1 VIDIIYCKLTEN
13 DKPLL
18 LEAISKILQ
27 ETEAHSLEGSKES
40 TWNWQYQNLPSSVS
54 YVYVAKF
61 QNEIIGYYHIPSYEI
76 KIANQSFKIG
86 HIQSVAILGS
96 YRGKGVFQKLAK
108 YANEDINKHMD
119 VIYTFPN
126 SKSIH
131 TFTKYNNFHLVST
144 LPVYIL
150 PLNIANIIPS
160 KFKFLKSMRVIW
172 STIDAFFRLFSKSL
186 GSNESVETFQ
196 NINSDI
202 EDLFSEFENKNNI
215 RLARNKEFLN
225 WRYINSPKG
234 VHKIYGL
241 KQQETLKSVVI
252 VKEEEIFSIKVLV
265 VMDFAYKT
273 TKDLQKLLSNLFK
286 DRNHKNNDSESF
298 IFISGINEGINSLK
312 YCGFI
317 PIPQKFV
324 PRKLNLLA
332 RWTNKEINKDL
343 TNPSSWLITV
353 GDWDVF

>member
-1 VIDIIYCKLTEN
+1 VNDIIYCKLTEN

-18 LEAISKILQ
+18 LEAMSNILQ
-27 ETEAHSLEGSKES
+27 ETGAHSLDGSKES
-40 TWNWQYQNLPSSVS
+40 SWNWQYQDLPSGES

-61 QNEIIGYYHIPSYEI
+61 QNEIIGYYHIPIYEI
-76 KIANQSFKIG
+76 KIADQSFKIG

-96 YRGKGVFQKLAK
+96 YRGKGVFQKLAEF
-108 YANEDINKHMD
+108 ANVDINNYVD
-119 VIYTFPN
+119 IIYTFPN
-126 SKSIH
+126 NKSIH
-131 TFTKYNNFHLVST
+131 TFIKYNNFQLVST

-150 PLNIANIIPS
+150 PLNIANIITS
-160 KFKFLKSMRVIW
+160 KFKFLKSMKLLW
-172 STIDAFFRLFSKSL
+172 STIDVFISLFSKSL
-186 GSNESVETFQ
+186 GPNESVKTFI
-196 NINSDI
+196 NVNSDI
-202 EDLFSEFENKNNI
+202 ENLFSKFEKNNL
-215 RLARNKEFLN
+215 RLSRNKEFLN

-241 KQQETLKSVVI
+241 IQQETLKCVVI
-252 VKEEEIFSIKVLV
+252 LKEEKIFSINGLV
-265 VMDFAYKT
+265 IMDFAYDT
-273 TKDLQKLLSNLFK
+273 PKDLQKLLTNLFK
-286 DRNHKNNDSESF
+286 DKNHKKNDSESF
-298 IFISGINEGINSLK
+298 MFISGLNEGINILK

-317 PIPQKFV
+317 RIPQKFV